1 MKFLN
6 PCKKRLNNICRPELL
21 YNRRCTFFYK
31 YRSYPGRNAGVFL
44 CPIFFP
50 SFRSL
55 RFTFVAYKQFYMK
68 QFFLLSFVFI
78 GTVAFAQKSKEESA
92 TEKFV
97 LKLHETKF
105 RWMVQQKLDSLNSI
119 LDDRIQYVH
128 SNGWVQTKKEI
139 SDDLRSGKLTMKKVT
154 VTEATARVYK
164 GFVIVNG
171 KGIFNV
177 LVEGKPVDINLLY
190 TEVYAKRANGWLL
203 VSRHANKLG
212 Q

>member
-1 MKFLN
+1 MKLI
-6 PCKKRLNNICRPELL
+6 L
-21 YNRRCTFFYK
+21 
-31 YRSYPGRNAGVFL
+31 S
-44 CPIFFP
+44 
-50 SFRSL
+50 
-55 RFTFVAYKQFYMK
+55 
-68 QFFLLSFVFI
+68 LLSILVI
-78 GTVAFAQKSKEESA
+78 TTVTAQKSKEESA

-177 LVEGKPVDINLLY
+177 LMEGKPVDINLLY